1 MLLLIGQPRVLI
13 ARDLIGILREVGR
26 GAPDG
31 ATTYDDT
38 RVGEPLRS
46 LCHQRVR
53 GLEGQVREELLSVE
67 EALLVG
73 IPGTRDVPGREP
85 ASRAATSEH
94 VGALVAG
101 RPREGIASLVGVGSS
116 EEVS

>member
-1 MLLLIGQPRVLI
+1 MLLLIGQPRVLV
-13 ARDLIGILREVGR
+13 ARDLIGILGEVGR

-31 ATTYDDT
+31 AATYDDT

-67 EALLVG
+67 EALLMG
-73 IPGTRDVPGREP
+73 IPCTRDVPGR
-85 ASRAATSEH
+85 
-94 VGALVAG
+94 
-101 RPREGIASLVGVGSS
+101 
-116 EEVS
+116 